1 MSDDWPFSTAKTDNK
16 KNWNFSEYGEGGG
29 SLGTLN
35 CIADGQVVNW
45 LKCDR
50 LKLGKRRN
58 CADVESGSRLN
69 MTHNQG
75 CQAVDV

>member
-35 CIADGQVVNW
+35 CLADGQVVQ
-45 LKCDR
+45 LF
-50 LKLGKRRN
+50 KRWN

-69 MTHNQG
+69 MAH
-75 CQAVDV
+75 D